1 MCRERE
7 KGKFV
12 DRFSIFFF
20 FSVTVVS
27 FSLSILINRQIEVEE
42 VIETVTSARDSGE
55 RNYSENDQSLVEAFL
70 S

>member
-1 MCRERE
+1 M
-7 KGKFV
+7 
-12 DRFSIFFF
+12 
-20 FSVTVVS
+20 TVVS